1 MRYFKTLSVLLTL
14 ALTVVGTVT
23 VYAQPIF
30 DRMKEDADRRAE
42 HKAVMDADNPPPTK
56 TVANSPT
63 AAAPATP
70 AAPAAPA
77 QPLPAAAPASAPPA
91 PAPAQ

>member
-14 ALTVVGTVT
+14 ALTVVGTAT

-70 AAPAAPA
+70 AAPA
-77 QPLPAAAPASAPPA
+77 QPPPAAAPASAPPA